1 MRHDDPV
8 NLLAACMKE
17 VLNDVAVEPQLLPL
31 SGEAL
36 RGKSANREVE
46 ARSDIR
52 AKGFWTR
59 CMNAFFDVRVFYPFA
74 SSYVSSSLKALFKRF
89 EMEKKKQYGER
100 IREVDHGS
108 FTPLVFSSCGG
119 MGREAEVVVKKL
131 AAMLATKRNE
141 PYAKVITWL
150 RCRLSFSLARSAV
163 RCVRGSR
170 SIRRSVQVCSLPTAL
185 VLAECQISG

>member
-1 MRHDDPV
+1 MD
-8 NLLAACMKE
+8 
-17 VLNDVAVEPQLLPL
+17 
-31 SGEAL
+31 
-36 RGKSANREVE
+36 
-46 ARSDIR
+46 
-52 AKGFWTR
+52 
-59 CMNAFFDVRVFYPFA
+59 
-74 SSYVSSSLKALFKRF
+74 
-89 EMEKKKQYGER
+89 KKKQYGDR

-141 PYAKVITWL
+141 PYTKVITWL
-150 RCRLSFSLARSAV
+150 RCRLSFSLAQSAV

-170 SIRRSVQVCSLPTAL
+170 SIRRSVQVSSLPTEL